1 MKWIRAAILAVMGAG
16 VVAVTPADAAVN
28 AFVSRTLSE
37 RAGPSTYY
45 PVVTVIPRG
54 ATLTLYGC
62 LSGGGWCDVSYAGA
76 RGWVP
81 GGYVEAYYRSQRVY
95 VPRYIAQIGV
105 PVVSFNIGFYW
116 SSHYHDRPF
125 FAERFRYQRHG
136 DRQATR
142 VAAAPTRYRNG
153 PGARVAI
160 SAAKNGNIG
169 HYTPRQERVKT
180 FAAVSA
186 KGKHR
191 RQIETFASAG
201 PRQGKGSHPMVA
213 AGAAGKGG
221 PQIVAGP
228 KSKIAMG
235 QRRGKPCQKNGQA
248 NGACQ
253 F

>member
-1 MKWIRAAILAVMGAG
+1 MKWLRAAILAGLG
-16 VVAVTPADAAVN
+16 VGVAAVTPADAAVN

-37 RAGPSTYY
+37 RAGPSAYY

-81 GGYVEAYYRSQRVY
+81 GGYVEAYYRSQRVH
-95 VPRYIAQIGV
+95 VPHYIAQIGV

-116 SSHYHDRPF
+116 SSHYHNRPF
-125 FAERFRYQRHG
+125 FAERSRYERHG
-136 DRQATR
+136 DRQGIR
-142 VAAAPTRYRNG
+142 VAAAPSRYRNG
-153 PGARVAI
+153 TGARVAI
-160 SAAKNGNIG
+160 APARNGNIG
-169 HYTPRQERVKT
+169 HYAGRQDRVKT
-180 FAAVSA
+180 FAAASA
-186 KGKHR
+186 KAKHR
-191 RQIETFASAG
+191 RQIETFAAAG
-201 PRQGKGSHPMVA
+201 PRQDQRPHPMIA

-235 QRRGKPCQKNGQA
+235 QRRGKACKNSQA

>member
-1 MKWIRAAILAVMGAG
+1 MNWLRAAILAGLGVGVAG
-16 VVAVTPADAAVN
+16 VTPADAAVN

-95 VPRYIAQIGV
+95 VPHYVAQIGV

-116 SSHYHDRPF
+116 NSHYHDRPF
-125 FAERFRYQRHG
+125 FAERFRYEHHR
-136 DRQATR
+136 DRQGAQI
-142 VAAAPTRYRNG
+142 AAGPAKYRNG

-160 SAAKNGNIG
+160 APITSGNIG
-169 HYTPRQERVKT
+169 HYTPRQRVKT

-191 RQIETFASAG
+191 RQIETFAAAG
-201 PRQGKGSHPMVA
+201 PQQGKRPHAMIA

-221 PQIVAGP
+221 PQIVARP

-235 QRRGKPCQKNGQA
+235 QRRGKACQKNGQG
-248 NGACQ
+248 GACQ